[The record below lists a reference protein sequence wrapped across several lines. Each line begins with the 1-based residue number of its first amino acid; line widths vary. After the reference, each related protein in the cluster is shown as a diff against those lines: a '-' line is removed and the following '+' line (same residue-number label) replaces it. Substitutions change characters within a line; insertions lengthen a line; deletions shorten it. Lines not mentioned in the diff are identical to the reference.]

1 MWNMSRRGVFTC
13 VSLIVL
19 QVWITVVAF
28 TSTSLVTNPNSEVF
42 PVSHDDFA
50 SSTEANTAR
59 SKRNETNKE
68 HREIIA
74 HFQRIEK
81 ELEEQKEELQSINRE
96 IQTLGL
102 SVGHSQHEEKIK
114 NCLLALHQYLEH
126 PDEQNRNIFTDEAA
140 QLSQSLTAIVG
151 GLLGKNV
158 FNPDIMAVLREAT
171 GCHGRTFAQENQA
184 HHECRYDRTLGSW
197 RIPTNKER
205 VGIGQFAFQEV
216 RHDVNN

>member
-1 MWNMSRRGVFTC
+1 MKSFN
-13 VSLIVL
+13 
-19 QVWITVVAF
+19 
-28 TSTSLVTNPNSEVF
+28 
-42 PVSHDDFA
+42 
-50 SSTEANTAR
+50 
-59 SKRNETNKE
+59 RNETKKE

-74 HFQRIEK
+74 HFKRIEK

-102 SVGHSQHEEKIK
+102 SVGYSQHEEKIK

-171 GCHGRTFAQENQA
+171 GV
-184 HHECRYDRTLGSW
+184 S
-197 RIPTNKER
+197 I
-205 VGIGQFAFQEV
+205 
-216 RHDVNN
+216 